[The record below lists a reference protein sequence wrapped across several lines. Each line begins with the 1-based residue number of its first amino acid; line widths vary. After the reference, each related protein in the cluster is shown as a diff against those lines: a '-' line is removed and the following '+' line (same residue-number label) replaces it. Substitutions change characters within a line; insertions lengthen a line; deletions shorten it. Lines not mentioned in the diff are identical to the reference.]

1 MKKVYLETPEAVI
14 KALKDGKEVKN
25 EDEYN
30 KYNYKLVDGFIVNTV
45 GNNFIIGDD
54 ISNIDNQPYILEEEP
69 LKIEVGKW
77 YEMRN
82 HNVARC
88 YNAEGDRRYF
98 SIDNGGVFKTDSE
111 GYFKCKD
118 KPYDLDIIGPWEE

>member
-14 KALKDGKEVKN
+14 KALKEGKEIKDN
-25 EDEYN
+25 DGHS
-30 KYNYKLVDGFIVNTV
+30 YKIVNGFIVNTNKNYFFV
-45 GNNFIIGDD
+45 GD
-54 ISNIDNQPYILEEEP
+54 IFSGNRPYILEEEP

-88 YNAEGDRRYF
+88 YNAKGDRRCF
-98 SIDNGGVFKTDSE
+98 SVDNGEVFKTDSE

-118 KPYDLDIIGPWEE
+118 KPHDLDIIGPWEEYK

>member
-14 KALKDGKEVKN
+14 KALKEGKEIK
-25 EDEYN
+25 DQYN
-30 KYNYKLVDGFIVNTV
+30 NNFKIVDGFIVATYDD
-45 GNNFIIGDD
+45 NFYIGYT
-54 ISNIDNQPYILEEEP
+54 IYSINKPYILEEEP
-69 LKIEVGKW
+69 FKIEVGKW

-88 YNAEGDRRYF
+88 YNAKGDRRCF
-98 SIDNGGVFKTDSE
+98 SVDNGEVFKTDSE

-118 KPYDLDIIGPWEE
+118 KPHDLDIIGHWEEYK